1 MNLGHRE
8 LGGSESADIY
18 DGTISGEPRPQGAG
32 GSESADI
39 YDGTISGE
47 PRPQGAGGSESADI
61 YMMGR

>member
-1 MNLGHRE
+1 MAVL
-8 LGGSESADIY
+8 

-47 PRPQGAGGSESADI
+47 PRPQGAGGKRVCRYI
-61 YMMGR
+61 